1 MLNLCLLCGGY
12 NPPVGSGLRSQTQA
26 NLTFKNR
33 DEPTG
38 TSATRGDDTPWHEDS
53 ILTVSLLPREG
64 GGLTVTPCPLC
75 RPPQPP
81 TMCHPCFP
89 LRNPVVVKHVK
100 LESDG
105 RPGAHLQRK
114 HSEAGWVGSVC
125 YNLSKIARG

>member
-12 NPPVGSGLRSQTQA
+12 NLPVGSGLRSQTQA

-38 TSATRGDDTPWHEDS
+38 TSATRGDDTPWQEDS
-53 ILTVSLLPREG
+53 FLTVSLLPREG
-64 GGLTVTPCPLC
+64 GGLNVTPCPLC

-89 LRNPVVVKHVK
+89 LRTQWWLNMSNWKVMAALGPTCSTNI
-100 LESDG
+100 LRQDG
-105 RPGAHLQRK
+105 WA
-114 HSEAGWVGSVC
+114 VC
-125 YNLSKIARG
+125 YILSKIARR